1 MDAIHNRTVETGV
14 GILAEGKVDQLE
26 KRPMSNNIL
35 KNIDTLAVHA
45 SRSLQAEL
53 SQDDIPLE
61 ARIERADTW
70 WRVLQIARFLKDD
83 ATAQRRSPMM
93 ETVKFIRNGET
104 ITARVLD
111 RDSDPTAALWVIDTK
126 NPDRDFIVSPSEL
139 IQE

>member
-1 MDAIHNRTVETGV
+1 
-14 GILAEGKVDQLE
+14 
-26 KRPMSNNIL
+26 MSNNIL

-53 SQDDIPLE
+53 SRDDIPLE

-83 ATAQRRSPMM
+83 ATAQRRSSTM

-111 RDSDPTAALWVIDTK
+111 RDSDPTAALWVVDTK

>member
-26 KRPMSNNIL
+26 KRPMSNIL

-53 SQDDIPLE
+53 SRDDIPLE
-61 ARIERADTW
+61 ARIERADNW

-83 ATAQRRSPMM
+83 ATAQLRSPTM

-111 RDSDPTAALWVIDTK
+111 RDSDPTAALWVVDTK
-126 NPDRDFIVSPSEL
+126 NPDRDFIVSPLEL